1 MAASVSYFAHLCDG
15 LQVHPPPQ
23 HSLPNPKPNFRSL
36 FSRPQAVAA
45 HAGRSA
51 IEPADVAVAFKRQRL
66 TSGTKSLADLLHA
79 QLPMECVDALV
90 PKARAVA
97 K

>member
-1 MAASVSYFAHLCDG
+1 MSATSPTCATACRFTTPAALSS
-15 LQVHPPPQ
+15 QSQ
-23 HSLPNPKPNFRSL
+23 TQLP
-36 FSRPQAVAA
+36 FSFFSPQAVAA